1 MTSVEEKEKGAA
13 AWAANNFPL
22 AVTHFT
28 NAIEIGGDK
37 DFLKVNRFS
46 RNLHVP
52 LQMLICEF
60 ETFHRL
66 CIQIVQWQI

>member
-13 AWAANNFPL
+13 AWAANNYPL

-37 DFLKVNRFS
+37 DFLKVNRLS
-46 RNLHVP
+46 HYLYLAIIDAH
-52 LQMLICEF
+52 L
-60 ETFHRL
+60 
-66 CIQIVQWQI
+66 

>member
-13 AWAANNFPL
+13 AWAANNYPL

-37 DFLKVNRFS
+37 DFLKVHQLSYHLDLAITDAYN
-46 RNLHVP
+46 
-52 LQMLICEF
+52 
-60 ETFHRL
+60 
-66 CIQIVQWQI
+66 

>member
-13 AWAANNFPL
+13 AWAANNYPL

-37 DFLKVNRFS
+37 DFLKV
-46 RNLHVP
+46 
-52 LQMLICEF
+52 
-60 ETFHRL
+60 HRL
-66 CIQIVQWQI
+66 SYYLNVAITDAYN